1 MAALGIALVGAGI
14 GGVFGGVTGA
24 LIGYSIG
31 SMVGSLL
38 FPPDLG
44 TVEGP
49 RLQDLQIQSSA
60 EGAPIAQAYGTVRLA
75 GNIIWGK
82 PLQEHRHEEE
92 VGGKGGGGGG
102 ESVSYTYTADFAIAL
117 CEGPITAIRKLWAD
131 GKLIMDLSEPTAEEQ
146 AIVDAGGFLDN
157 IVQRQ
162 QAFFGE
168 TMAVGR
174 TGGTIRIYKG
184 NETQL
189 PDPLIE
195 ADLGAGQTPAYRG
208 VAYIVFD
215 NFELADYGNRIPN
228 ITAEVVVSG
237 STAIHYLGKQGPFEP
252 LTMPSPLYPDDAK
265 VEIYSHYVRPDR
277 ALAVLGWGHSY
288 ATTNHVTGDPL
299 FLYPSGNIQ
308 YGQRHSFAGDPTYL
322 VPSYCDEPA
331 YFSYTSGGF
340 NALYLYTLSGGLTGQ
355 LIGQFVGPVSNDLN
369 NLDDIPRISGVWYV
383 NGEVWVYNAQ
393 LDRVLSAIPPGV
405 VLADDAYATMTFRGG
420 LLGFLSGAALR
431 SVWIGAEEV
440 YVVSGASNPYT
451 LTVVD
456 RDSWVVS
463 RTISLP
469 IPATTAGGIQPAI
482 RMYSSQT
489 GIIYFFYTDTSGTER
504 IYLIDGAQGR
514 EIGEVQN
521 TLRDV
526 SNSHNFA
533 IHDDILAVFY
543 GNEIP
548 VPAGGDTTPL
558 IGEIRYWVL
567 NAISTNAVPLSTIV
581 ADVCNRAGLE
591 SNYINVTDLAS
602 VDVRGYLR
610 SSQMAGRQAIEPL
623 ARAYQFDAVETDG
636 VLKFIQRGSAS
647 VLTVDADDLGAGQ
660 EPTERHITTI
670 TQDTEL
676 PIEVDIQYMDIDRDY
691 QVGAQRSRR
700 LVPNSQRISSVS
712 LPVVLTGTEAKQT
725 AEILHYLS
733 WADRTAY
740 KFSLPMKHLAL
751 DPGDAITVPINGAN
765 RRVRLTRTSL
775 GAAVDCEAVA
785 DDLTIYTSD
794 AAAAATTSAKQT
806 LTAVGHT
813 IPSLLDIP
821 ILRDL
826 DDDAG
831 FYAAAA
837 GTGDGWHGAALF
849 RSTDQLEW
857 ARISAITTGSTLGTC
872 QTALASGP
880 TTIVDDGSTV
890 DVRLLAGS
898 LTSVTET
905 QMFSGSNT
913 CAIGNQTNGWEVL
926 SFQNATLQ
934 ADGSYRLSRLLRG
947 RRGTEWAVGQH
958 VVGDMFVLLESGKL
972 VRPVPSTTDINADRY
987 YRAVSFGGT
996 LQDADILT
1004 YRHQAVGKKP
1014 YAVTHITG
1022 RRHYPSTNDWTIS
1035 WVRRGRIDAEW
1046 RDYVGVPLGEASESY
1061 EIDIM
1066 SGSTVVRTL
1075 TATSQSTTY
1084 TAAQQTTDFGST
1096 QSSIDVRIYQMSDTV
1111 GRGYV
1116 ATATL

>member
-1 MAALGIALVGAGI
+1 MADFGTALVGAGI
-14 GGVFGGVTGA
+14 GFAFGGPTGA
-24 LIGYSIG
+24 LIGYSMG
-31 SMVGSLL
+31 STIGSLL

-60 EGAPIAQAYGTVRLA
+60 EGAPIPQAYGTVRLA

-82 PLQEHRHEEE
+82 PLQEHKHTEE

-131 GKLIMDLSEPTAEEQ
+131 GKLIMDVSEPTAAEQ
-146 AIVDAGGFLDN
+146 ATVAAGGFLDN
-157 IVQRQ
+157 ILQRQ

-184 NETQL
+184 DETQL

-237 STAIHYLGKQGPFEP
+237 STAIHYLGKLGPWDA
-252 LTMPSPLYPDDAK
+252 LTMPSPLSPDNAAA
-265 VEIYSHYVRPDR
+265 EIYSHYVRADKVV
-277 ALAVLGWGHSY
+277 AVLGWANNFS
-288 ATTNHVTGDPL
+288 TTNNVSADPVL
-299 FLYPSGNIQ
+299 IYPSG
-308 YGQRHSFAGDPTYL
+308 YSCFGTRHSFQGERPARIAA
-322 VPSYCDEPA
+322 YCDAPA

-340 NALYLYTLSGGLTGQ
+340 SALFLYVASGSSSFQ
-355 LIGQFVGPVSNDLN
+355 LIGKFVGPGGYDLN
-369 NLDDIPRISGVWYV
+369 NLDDVADASSVWYV
-383 NGEVWVYNAQ
+383 NGEVWVYHATH
-393 LDRVLSAIPPGV
+393 DRVLRAVPPGV
-405 VLADDAYATMTFRGG
+405 VLADDAYVTMVDHGPVSS
-420 LLGFLSGAALR
+420 LVSGTVRA
-431 SVWIGAEEV
+431 VWIGAEEA
-440 YVVSGASNPYT
+440 YIVSGSTNQYT
-451 LTVVD
+451 LTVLD
-456 RDSWVVS
+456 RESWTVS
-463 RTISLP
+463 RTMSLP
-469 IPATTAGGIQPAI
+469 ISPSTTSGNLPSL
-482 RMYSSQT
+482 RMYSSDT
-489 GIIYFFYTDTSGTER
+489 GVVYFFYTDGSNAEQ
-504 IYLIDGAQGR
+504 IYLVNGESGQA
-514 EIGEVQN
+514 IGEVTSTALN
-521 TLRDV
+521 VR
-526 SNSHNFA
+526 NSRNFA
-533 IHDDILAVFY
+533 IHNNILAVFDDQWTAVNV
-543 GNEIP
+543 GSD
-548 VPAGGDTTPL
+548 VTPSL
-558 IGEIRYWVL
+558 GELRYWTL
-567 NAISTNAVPLSTIV
+567 DAIGSDTVPLSTIV

-591 SNYINVTDLAS
+591 SSYINVTDLAS

-660 EPTERHITTI
+660 EPTERHVTTI

-676 PIEVDIQYMDIDRDY
+676 PIEVDVQYMDIDRDY

-712 LPVVLTGTEAKQT
+712 LPVVLNGTEAKQT

-740 KFSLPMKHLAL
+740 KFSLPIKYLSL
-751 DPGDAITVPINGAN
+751 DPGDAINVPINGAN

-775 GAAVDCEAVA
+775 GAAIDCEAVA

-794 AAAAATTSAKQT
+794 AAAAATTAAKQSV
-806 LTAVGHT
+806 TAVGHT
-813 IPSLLDIP
+813 IPALLDIP

-849 RSTDQLEW
+849 RSIDNLEW
-857 ARISAITTGSTLGTC
+857 ARISAITSGSTLGTC

-898 LTSVTET
+898 LTSVTEA

-913 CAIGNQTNGWEVL
+913 CAIGNPTDGWEIL

-987 YRAVSFGGT
+987 YRAVSFGGN
-996 LQDADILT
+996 LQDADVIT

-1022 RRHYPSTNDWTIS
+1022 RRHYPSTNDWTIA

-1066 SGSTVVRTL
+1066 SGSTVVRTI
-1075 TATSQSTTY
+1075 TATSQSATY
-1084 TAAQQTTDFGST
+1084 TAAQQTTDFGSV
-1096 QSSIDVRIYQMSDTV
+1096 QSTIDVQIYQMSATV

-1116 ATATL
+1116 ATAIL